1 MRNRLITLP
10 VERGFKRLTI
20 MELRTARRIANLTQL
35 ELATRAGVDDSFIS
49 LLESG
54 KRAIQTTDYATVVR
68 IARALNVTPDELFP
82 VEQLEDDSKGSEAPA
97 EDTTPSS
104 TPTLDDIAAFTF
116 KGPWFTA
123 KEARA
128 YVCCKTMAAWY
139 VWRNRH
145 GIVPRSNGSVAKAD
159 LDRAL
164 KFRPKRRIAKATLSN
179 LRHHRAEPRGTLAAE
194 SRSQTGKSE

>member
-1 MRNRLITLP
+1 
-10 VERGFKRLTI
+10 

-54 KRAIQTTDYATVVR
+54 KRDIQTTDYATVVR
-68 IARALNVTPDELFP
+68 IARALRVTPDELFP
-82 VEQLEDDSKGSEAPA
+82 VDGADAA
-97 EDTTPSS
+97 NVTPSEV
-104 TPTLDDIAAFTF
+104 TPPTPALDLPSDAPAAFTF

-128 YVCCKTMAAWY
+128 YVCCKTMQAWY

-159 LDRAL
+159 LDHAL
-164 KFRPKRRIAKATLSN
+164 KFRPKRRMAEATLKN
-179 LRHHRAEPRGTLAAE
+179 LRHAHRAKFGVHPSAGAG
-194 SRSQTGKSE
+194 SQTEKPE

>member
-1 MRNRLITLP
+1 
-10 VERGFKRLTI
+10 

-54 KRAIQTTDYATVVR
+54 KRDIQTTDYATVVR
-68 IARALNVTPDELFP
+68 IARALHVTPDELFP
-82 VEQLEDDSKGSEAPA
+82 VEAADIPADVTPSEG
-97 EDTTPSS
+97 TTPSD
-104 TPTLDDIAAFTF
+104 TPVRDLPSHAPASFTF

-123 KEARA
+123 AEARA

-159 LDRAL
+159 LDHAL
-164 KFRPKRRIAKATLSN
+164 KFRRKRRIAKATLNN
-179 LRHHRAEPRGTLAAE
+179 LRHAHRAESGVTLAAE
-194 SRSQTGKSE
+194 PHSDK